1 MAVGVVDDEL
11 AAFLGALDV
20 GVGAVVVLALV
31 VLDDPLH
38 VDALGSQCL
47 GSGFLTADEVV
58 GVALIV
64 LVADADQTDLDGLGL
79 GFGVLL
85 LIVIA
90 GSLVLSLIAAGNERQ
105 HHDDGEQDRK
115 KLLHVDKSS
124 LKIGMPLGTIP
135 LNSII
140 QNFQAKR
147 NGQTKKRI
155 ENITKVAEKFLAK
168 AAKKRKSKII
178 YRLSI
183 NLYNL
188 KMGFGA

>member
-1 MAVGVVDDEL
+1 MGVLKAIVPGALVGAADELDLGIVGRDLEHVLLKAEGVVDDEL
-11 AAFLGALDV
+11 AALFGQLEV
-20 GVGAVVVLALV
+20 GVLAGGVLADV
-31 VLDDPLH
+31 VLDDP
-38 VDALGSQCL
+38 VNIDALGSKLL
-47 GSGFLTADEVV
+47 GGGFLAADEVV
-58 GVALIV
+58 GVALII

-115 KLLHVDKSS
+115 KLLHLDKSS
-124 LKIGMPLGTIP
+124 LKIGMSLRTIP

-155 ENITKVAEKFLAK
+155 ENI
-168 AAKKRKSKII
+168 
-178 YRLSI
+178 
-183 NLYNL
+183 
-188 KMGFGA
+188 